1 MQSFIYHCPTE
12 IVFGRGAEH
21 AAAEKLRA
29 FGASRILVLY
39 GGGSVLRSGLL
50 SRIEED
56 LTSSLSEA
64 FSRTRASPLSVRRSA
79 RGWRRM

>member
-56 LTSSLSEA
+56 LTSQGLAFLVIGGIQPNPRVFFVREA
-64 FSRTRASPLSVRRSA
+64 IR
-79 RGWRRM
+79 

>member
-39 GGGSVLRSGLL
+39 G
-50 SRIEED
+50 
-56 LTSSLSEA
+56 
-64 FSRTRASPLSVRRSA
+64 
-79 RGWRRM
+79 WRRM